1 MYLDSAK
8 AITAEYELQ
17 LGLLEEQSK
26 VKRSEALQEASKA
39 IAGVVGQRALVGAS
53 DAQKTQ
59 ARIDEQVYAFA
70 EELTQ
75 GGAKLKETL
84 DQTAEYRRQLEML
97 AAEEARQA
105 VWDGIKSQWEGTG
118 DVGMISGWVEAF
130 ASGGPMAGI
139 AQVATDLLTSFESV
153 NELLSIVT
161 KFIEYVAPAIDRP
174 CSPCRAG
181 DLCHMRPLLTSADIV
196 PIIQGC
202 PWCYLPA
209 VADRHQRFQLV
220 GGYHCH
226 RNMEY
231 CPSIPHPCLPQSGR

>member
-1 MYLDSAK
+1 VDTLRQSYESLKLSSELEKQYGSERASVEQKHIEALQEAWRYMSEQVKLGMDATEANEMYLDSAK

-26 VKRSEALQEASKA
+26 LKRGEALQEASKA

-70 EELTQ
+70 ESLTQ
-75 GGAKLKETL
+75 GGANLKDTL
-84 DQTAEYRRQLEML
+84 DKTTEYRRQLEML

-118 DVGMISGWVEAF
+118 DVGMISGWVDAF
-130 ASGGPMAGI
+130 KDGGPMAGI
-139 AQVATDLLTSFESV
+139 AKVATDLLTRFESV

-161 KFIEYVAPAIDRP
+161 KFIEYVALR
-174 CSPCRAG
+174 
-181 DLCHMRPLLTSADIV
+181 
-196 PIIQGC
+196 
-202 PWCYLPA
+202 
-209 VADRHQRFQLV
+209 
-220 GGYHCH
+220 
-226 RNMEY
+226 
-231 CPSIPHPCLPQSGR
+231 